1 VFTLE
6 VGRWKEFLCPRLF
19 GQLFDSVT
27 KSACQEIKRFA
38 LQDEI
43 NNICSHIRCR

>member
-27 KSACQEIKRFA
+27 KKCMSGNKAVCFTG
-38 LQDEI
+38 
-43 NNICSHIRCR
+43 